1 MIVPMSRLR
10 RIEYE
15 GPIQSLMRT
24 LAVIAGT
31 LWLALP
37 ICCAAADPPASV
49 LPQPLDGSPTNLSD
63 ATVEKAL
70 PKEYGDFKR
79 ALTGAFGTNDV
90 SAAMRLVDQAGD
102 VLLKA
107 PQDSAEQR
115 QAMDTYRGA
124 WRLALRIYLGAKET
138 AATNL
143 FVSEWNRHLAD
154 RDTLAASQLYALTR
168 VWDPR
173 LLTSVFWDVIGNT
186 DSRRMVMAIAWLTT
200 WREDNDGCDKVIN
213 TSRKDRRL
221 TTEERVI
228 LYTRALSRKSD
239 LAHNPSLYMAAARP
253 PPFDFY

>member
-1 MIVPMSRLR
+1 MLQLN
-10 RIEYE
+10 
-15 GPIQSLMRT
+15 QSLMRT
-24 LAVIAGT
+24 LAAIVST
-31 LWLALP
+31 LCLALP

-49 LPQPLDGSPTNLSD
+49 LPQPLDDRPTNLSD

-70 PKEYGDFKR
+70 PQEYADFKR

-90 SAAMRLVDQAGD
+90 SAAMRLVDQAED

-107 PQDSAEQR
+107 PQDSAEQK

-143 FVSEWNRHLAD
+143 FVSEWNKRLRD
-154 RDTLAASQLYALTR
+154 RDILAASQLYALTR
-168 VWDPR
+168 VWDR
-173 LLTSVFWDVIGNT
+173 KLLTPAFWDVAANT

-200 WREDNDGCDKVIN
+200 MRGDDDECVKVIDVSLSN
-213 TSRKDRRL
+213 GRL
-221 TTEERVI
+221 TGEEKLI
-228 LYTRALSRKSD
+228 IGARARSRRSA
-239 LAHNPSLYMAAARP
+239 LVHNPHAYMGAGIP